1 MRMKVSWS
9 ESAFTGPHRVWQV
22 AAAALLVA
30 VVVASLSALQLYIS
44 WQARGYDA
52 AFTELLSTELVE
64 WSMWA
69 AVTPVVLALDGRMG
83 FERFGVK
90 ARAFLVH
97 ILFALLFLALHNLV
111 MVAIAPDAGADFA
124 TYYWQRFAIKLPGGV
139 LVYGLILGAFWVLR
153 LLAAYHRRSLEG
165 ARLEAQLADARFAS
179 LSSRLHPHFLF
190 NALHSIGHLVR
201 EGERRRAV
209 DALAELGDLLR
220 RSLDRAGEAESTL
233 GDELEFLRRYLH
245 IQHLRFGDRLEV
257 REEVAQEA
265 KQALVPTLLLQPLVE
280 NAIRHGLELDRE
292 PGLVLVGARRD
303 DSRLEITIADNG
315 KGFDAGT
322 QGGEGARN
330 AEGVGLGATRNR
342 LSLLYGDEASLTVSA
357 NPPFN
362 TEITIRLPYHT
373 APSVD

>member
-1 MRMKVSWS
+1 MNISWNGR
-9 ESAFTGPHRVWQV
+9 AFTGRPAGWQ
-22 AAAALLVA
+22 AFAAALLVA
-30 VVVASLSALQLYIS
+30 LVVALLSALQLYIS

-52 AFTELLSTELVE
+52 AFGELLTTELIE

-69 AVTPVVLALDGRMG
+69 AVAPLVLALDGRVG
-83 FERFGVK
+83 FERFGLRPWAV
-90 ARAFLVH
+90 LVH
-97 ILFALLFLALHNLV
+97 VSFASAFLALHNLV
-111 MVAIAPDAGADFA
+111 MVSIAPDAGADFA
-124 TYYWQRFAIKLPGGV
+124 TYYLQRFAIKLPGGV

-201 EGERRRAV
+201 EVETNRAV

-233 GDELEFLRRYLH
+233 ADELEFLRRYLH

-257 REEVAQEA
+257 QEEVTEEAQE
-265 KQALVPTLLLQPLVE
+265 ALVPTLLLQPLVE

-292 PGLVLVGARRD
+292 PGLVFVGARRE

-315 KGFDAGT
+315 KGFA
-322 QGGEGARN
+322 GEGP
-330 AEGVGLGATRNR
+330 EGTSDGVGLRSTRDR
-342 LSLLYGDEASLTVSA
+342 LALLYGDEAKLTVGS
-357 NPPFN
+357 NPPFS
-362 TEITIRLPYHT
+362 TKITIRLPFHT
-373 APSVD
+373 